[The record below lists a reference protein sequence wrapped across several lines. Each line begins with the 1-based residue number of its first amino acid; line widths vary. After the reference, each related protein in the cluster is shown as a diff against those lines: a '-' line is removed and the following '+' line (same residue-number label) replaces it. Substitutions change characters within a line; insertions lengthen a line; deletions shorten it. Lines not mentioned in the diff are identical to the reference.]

1 MSMRTAPWIVLS
13 LLLALAGGNALA
25 NPAALY
31 QAEIEVTDEG
41 SAARN
46 AALSEMLAAVLVRVT
61 GNTAIAGQAGAQEVI
76 AAAPSLVEQYRY
88 RAVERDGAVVRL
100 LWARFDRAAVERMLR
115 ERGIAVWNQRPRV
128 LLWLA
133 TEQGAQRRLLRLDEA
148 PEARAALL
156 ARAGERGMPL
166 QLPLLDLEDQG
177 RLTPA
182 DLWSDYQAAIRA
194 ASARYPHDQVLSG
207 RLRALGGGRWS
218 GTWTLAG
225 RAGQGQTFETA
236 PLPLAEALAAGV
248 DRAQDLLAA
257 RFAPVAGGV
266 AAGGAAVRFVG
277 VYDLPA
283 YASLV
288 RLLDSLDGIAAV
300 AIDRIEGDEYTFL
313 LTPSGGPEN
322 LERALG
328 ASGILVA
335 EPVPP
340 PPPVWQAGPAVPAQA
355 PQPQLVYRLLP

>member
-1 MSMRTAPWIVLS
+1 MSKRTASRMILP
-13 LLLALAGGNALA
+13 LLLALAVGSALA

-31 QAEIEVTDEG
+31 QAETEVADEG

-46 AALSEMLAAVLVRVT
+46 AALSQMLTGVLLRVT

-133 TEQGAQRRLLRLDEA
+133 TEQGAQRRLLRIEEA
-148 PEARAALL
+148 PDARAALL
-156 ARAGERGMPL
+156 ARAAERGMPL

-194 ASARYPHDQVLSG
+194 ASERYPHDQVLTG
-207 RLRALGGGRWS
+207 RLRALSGGRWS

-225 RAGQGQTFETA
+225 RDGPGQSFETA
-236 PLPLAEALAAGV
+236 PLPLAQALAAGV

-266 AAGGAAVRFVG
+266 AAGGTAVRFVG
-277 VYDLPA
+277 VGDLDA
-283 YASLV
+283 YGSLV
-288 RLLDSLDGIAAV
+288 RLLESLDGVAAIALA
-300 AIDRIEGDEYTFL
+300 RIEGDEYTFL

-328 ASGILVA
+328 ASGILFA
-335 EPVPP
+335 DPVPP
-340 PPPVWQAGPAVPAQA
+340 APPAWQTDPAAPAQA
-355 PQPQLVYRLLP
+355 PEPQLVYRLRP

>member
-1 MSMRTAPWIVLS
+1 MSKRTAPWILLP
-13 LLLALAGGNALA
+13 LLLALVGAAAA

-31 QAEIEVTDEG
+31 QAEVEVADEG

-46 AALSEMLAAVLVRVT
+46 AALSEMLAGVLVRAT
-61 GNTAIAGQAGAQEVI
+61 GNAAIAGQAGAREVI

-133 TEQGAQRRLLRLDEA
+133 TEQGAQRRLLRLDEV
-148 PEARAALL
+148 PDARAAVL
-156 ARAGERGMPL
+156 ATAGERGMPL
-166 QLPLLDLEDQG
+166 QLPLLDLEDQAQ
-177 RLTPA
+177 LTPA
-182 DLWSDYQAAIRA
+182 DLWSDYQAAIRR
-194 ASARYPHDQVLSG
+194 ASERYPHDQVLTG

-225 RAGQGQTFETA
+225 RSGQPQAFDTA

-266 AAGGAAVRFVG
+266 ASGSTAVRFVD
-277 VYDLPA
+277 VADLDG
-283 YASLV
+283 YARLV
-288 RLLDSLDGIAAV
+288 RLLDGLDGVAAV
-300 AIDRIEGDEYTFL
+300 ALDRVEGDDYTFV
-313 LTPSGGPEN
+313 LTPSGGTEN

-328 ASGILVA
+328 ASGILVPESLPPA
-335 EPVPP
+335 PPAWQTGPGVPV
-340 PPPVWQAGPAVPAQA
+340 QA
-355 PQPQLVYRLLP
+355 PQPRLVYRLLP